1 MLRARPVVCGSIAA
15 VFLAGAMAVNAA
27 VTQNEKSTGVVSPTP
42 AAEKT
47 ERERKLAAATEA
59 AKQFLLVM
67 DTGKSGKVSKE
78 EWMKFMEAEFDR
90 LDTRHG
96 RQGITPITSPV
107 PSGCRQVT
115 AEKSRQPA
123 ANSTN
128 TVSRSALWRGGDA
141 ASTPS
146 SRLPNPAVNQ
156 NPYAFESN
164 L

>member
-1 MLRARPVVCGSIAA
+1 
-15 VFLAGAMAVNAA
+15 

-90 LDTRHG
+90 LYTRHDG
-96 RQGITPITSPV
+96 ELDVKELPQ
-107 PSGCRQVT
+107 
-115 AEKSRQPA
+115 SR
-123 ANSTN
+123 
-128 TVSRSALWRGGDA
+128 VRYR
-141 ASTPS
+141 
-146 SRLPNPAVNQ
+146 PAVGK
-156 NPYAFESN
+156 
-164 L
+164 